1 MLGKLF
7 RAAPASGLF
16 WSVGTGQESGRCRP
30 VDTMACRMWVSLTA
44 RDADGMRW
52 PRQPQAERRGC
63 NADGGYG
70 HTPGDNPGQ
79 GEAATD
85 DTELIAAS
93 LVEPARFAELFDR
106 HFPAIHRYLR
116 RRVGAELADDLA
128 AETFTQAF
136 ARRRH
141 YRAEQPDAG
150 PWLYGI
156 AGNLLRQHVRAEQ
169 RRLRAYERVPPDLD
183 THDPGD
189 GVAERVD
196 ASAAGRRAAAVLADL
211 PADQREVLLLHAW
224 GDLDTA
230 GIAQALNLPEGTV
243 RSHLHR
249 ARQRLRRAL
258 GWTPELAPRS
268 MHPTP
273 PGGLRHE

>member
-1 MLGKLF
+1 MALT
-7 RAAPASGLF
+7 PS
-16 WSVGTGQESGRCRP
+16 TGCGS
-30 VDTMACRMWVSLTA
+30 
-44 RDADGMRW
+44 
-52 PRQPQAERRGC
+52 RGC
-63 NADGGYG
+63 NAEGAYG
-70 HTPGDNPGQ
+70 HKPGDNPGQ
-79 GEAATD
+79 WETATH

-128 AETFTQAF
+128 AETFTLAF

-141 YRAEQPDAG
+141 FRGEQPDAA

-156 AGNLLRQHVRAEQ
+156 AGNLLRQHARTEE
-169 RRLRAYERVPPDLD
+169 RRLRAYARVLRDPDS
-183 THDPGD
+183 HDPGD
-189 GVAERVD
+189 DVVERVD
-196 ASAAGRRAAAVLADL
+196 ASAAARRAAAALADL

-224 GDLDTA
+224 GDLDGA
-230 GIAQALNLPEGTV
+230 GIAQALDLPAGTV

-258 GWTPELAPRS
+258 GWTPELAPGS
-268 MHPTP
+268 MHPTL
-273 PGGLRHE
+273 PGSLRHE

>member
-1 MLGKLF
+1 V
-7 RAAPASGLF
+7 AA
-16 WSVGTGQESGRCRP
+16 GQ
-30 VDTMACRMWVSLTA
+30 VT
-44 RDADGMRW
+44 
-52 PRQPQAERRGC
+52 QRRGC

-70 HTPGDNPGQ
+70 HRPGDNPGQ
-79 GEAATD
+79 WEPATD

-93 LVEPARFAELFDR
+93 LAEPARFAELFDR
-106 HFPAIHRYLR
+106 HFPAIHRFLR
-116 RRVGAELADDLA
+116 RRVGPELADDLA

-141 YRAEQPDAG
+141 YRAEHPDAG

-230 GIAQALNLPEGTV
+230 GIAQALNLPAGTV

-258 GWTPELAPRS
+258 DWTPELAPRS

-273 PGGLRHE
+273 PGSLRHE

>member
-1 MLGKLF
+1 
-7 RAAPASGLF
+7 
-16 WSVGTGQESGRCRP
+16 
-30 VDTMACRMWVSLTA
+30 MWVSLTA

-52 PRQPQAERRGC
+52 PRQPQGERRGC
-63 NADGGYG
+63 NAEGAYG
-70 HTPGDNPGQ
+70 HRPGDNPGQ

-141 YRAEQPDAG
+141 YRAEQPDAA

-156 AGNLLRQHVRAEQ
+156 AGNLVRQHARAEQ
-169 RRLRAYERVPPDLD
+169 RRLRAYERVPRDLD

-224 GDLDTA
+224 GDLDGA
-230 GIAQALNLPEGTV
+230 GIAQALDLPAGTV

-258 GWTPELAPRS
+258 GWTPELAPGS
-268 MHPTP
+268 MHPTL
-273 PGGLRHE
+273 PGSLRHE